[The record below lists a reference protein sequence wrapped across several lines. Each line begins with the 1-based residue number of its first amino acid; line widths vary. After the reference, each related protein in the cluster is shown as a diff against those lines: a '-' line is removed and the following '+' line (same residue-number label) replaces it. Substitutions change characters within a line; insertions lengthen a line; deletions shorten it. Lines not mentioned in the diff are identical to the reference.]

1 MENLNSTII
10 REIADA
16 AEKPEVDLQVT
27 AIQFLS
33 HHNVTEPH
41 SGETIKISNI
51 RIEFAL
57 TAINLRRED
66 HPDMGITWQADN
78 GADYTDAKWALNE
91 RIEEL
96 ENRR

>member
-10 REIADA
+10 KEIAEA
-16 AEKPEVDLQVT
+16 AAKPEVGLQVT
-27 AIQFLS
+27 AIKINS
-33 HHNVTEPH
+33 HHNVTEPG
-41 SGETIKISNI
+41 SGKNIKISNI
-51 RIEFAL
+51 RVEFAF

-91 RIEEL
+91 RIEKL
-96 ENRR
+96 ENR